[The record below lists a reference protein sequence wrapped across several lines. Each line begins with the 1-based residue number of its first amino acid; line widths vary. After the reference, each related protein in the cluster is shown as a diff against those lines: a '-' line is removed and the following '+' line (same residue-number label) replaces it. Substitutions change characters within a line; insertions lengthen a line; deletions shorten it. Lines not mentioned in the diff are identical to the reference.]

1 MIIIISISIMKDDG
15 NGDDVGKDD
24 EDSSSFF
31 IYDAYINKF
40 IFRRFVFF
48 LFLSLFLSFLSLQQK
63 LHDLVA
69 RNCCVYICN
78 VYMYNFK

>member
-24 EDSSSFF
+24 EDSSSFY

-48 LFLSLFLSFLSLQQK
+48 LFFSFLSHCSKSFLISLQEIVVDGCIHLQCI
-63 LHDLVA
+63 HV
-69 RNCCVYICN
+69 
-78 VYMYNFK
+78 